1 MAYGKLKV
9 DTITYDNGGT
19 EVDVQVSALAGA
31 GSVAPL
37 NDPDFTGT
45 PTAPT
50 PDSASNDT
58 SLATTAFVVS
68 KNSATETIAQ
78 NYTDSAIEADK
89 AWTAAPTATGSTLT
103 YSGGVSRFTTD
114 TSGGA
119 ITVELP
125 RISNYGGAAGDQIVF
140 IDSTGTWN
148 TNNFTIMV
156 DPMSSDKILGGNSLV
171 CNVQHAMVTL
181 IYTGVASVGWIV
193 K

>member
-31 GSVAPL
+31 GSVAPI

-68 KNSATETIAQ
+68 KDTDTLTSAQ
-78 NYTDSAIEADK
+78 NYTDTVVGAGNT
-89 AWTAAPTATGSTLT
+89 WTAAPTLTGSSLT
-103 YSGGVSRFTTD
+103 YSGGVKRFTTD

-119 ITVELP
+119 INVELP
-125 RISNYGGAAGDQIVF
+125 RTDNYSAAAGDQIVF

-148 TNNFTIMV
+148 TNNFTIIV